1 MNYRHAYHAGN
12 FADVFK
18 HALLIVL
25 IEALK
30 LKPKPLC
37 YIDTHAGAGAY
48 NLHADFSQKTG
59 EYTEGVMRVLA
70 QPRVPAPLE
79 PYVELVRGLNPN
91 ASDHALDLYPGS
103 PLIAAKLL
111 RESDRL
117 LLCEMQEEESAAL
130 RTTFASDARVAVHQ
144 RDGYA
149 ALNALLPPKERR
161 GLILIDPPFEQQE
174 HEFATIEA
182 ALARAFEKF
191 ATGVYAVWY
200 PIKLRTHVAP
210 FHRWL
215 RGCGL
220 EKILIAELL
229 LHPDDSNLRL
239 NGCGLA
245 IVNTP
250 WQVDKRIGDLLP
262 LLQRHLAQGRFGG
275 HKLEW
280 LA

>member
-1 MNYRHAYHAGN
+1 VNYRHAYHAGN

-37 YIDTHAGAGAY
+37 YVDTHAGAGRY
-48 NLHADFSQKTG
+48 NLHDGLAQRTG
-59 EYTEGVMRVLA
+59 EFTEGVMRVMA
-70 QPRVPAPLE
+70 QPRVPGPLQ
-79 PYVELVRGLNPN
+79 PYVDLIHALNPD
-91 ASDHALDLYPGS
+91 ASAHALDVYPGS
-103 PLIAAKLL
+103 PMIAARLL
-111 RESDRL
+111 RPIDRL
-117 LLCEMQEEESAAL
+117 QLCELQDEEVGAL
-130 RTTFASDARVAVHQ
+130 RTEFANDPRVAVHQ

-149 ALNALLPPKERR
+149 ALAALLPPKERR

-174 HEFATIEA
+174 QEFATIET
-182 ALARAFEKF
+182 ALAAAFEKF

-215 RGCGL
+215 RGCGR
-220 EKILIAELL
+220 EKILVAELL

-250 WQVDKRIGDLLP
+250 WQVDKRIADMLP
-262 LLQRHLAQGRFGG
+262 LLQRNLTQGRFGG
-275 HKLEW
+275 QRVEW